1 MYIQYVLL
9 FIVKKVVGPIIPLQQ
24 KVKGMLGVGLVISS
38 GFIYYEFSS
47 KILIFWWL
55 VVVFLLLEWINREF
69 SI

>member
-24 KVKGMLGVGLVISS
+24 KVKGMVGVGLVISS

-47 KILIFWWL
+47 KILIFYD
-55 VVVFLLLEWINREF
+55 
-69 SI
+69 